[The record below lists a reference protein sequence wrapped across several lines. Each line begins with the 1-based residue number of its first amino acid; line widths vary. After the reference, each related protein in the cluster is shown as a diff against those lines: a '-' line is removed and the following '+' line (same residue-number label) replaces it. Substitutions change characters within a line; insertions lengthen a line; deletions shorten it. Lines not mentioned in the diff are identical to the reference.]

1 MAMANDDDIEAA
13 YREEALAS
21 LQVSAEVDEAC
32 DCKPESSSEDE
43 SESSSEPRLKVWW
56 ARLLHSTAG
65 DLRLPWDAP
74 KDHLRIM
81 TSCTGCS
88 AESAV
93 LKASWVLVIVLDN
106 NGSLSKP

>member
-1 MAMANDDDIEAA
+1 MASASDDEFEAA

-21 LQVSAEVDEAC
+21 LQVLAEVDDAC

-56 ARLLHSTAG
+56 AQLLHRAACELS
-65 DLRLPWDAP
+65 LPWHIP
-74 KDHLRIM
+74 KDPLRIM

-93 LKASWVLVIVLDN
+93 LKASRWFSIAALNRL
-106 NGSLSKP
+106 